1 MNRIMRNSGAALA
14 AIFIAGSLTACGP
27 GSASSSRS
35 DTNPT
40 EVSTDLGNKKYELTL
55 WDGAGLK
62 AVDEA
67 LIAGFE
73 AKYPNI
79 TITGQYDPDNVSG
92 QNGPRVISAKDA
104 PDMVVPEF
112 LRTLVFA
119 RPRGD
124 DQFADCTFSPSLD
137 MSR

>member
-1 MNRIMRNSGAALA
+1 MNRIMRNSGAVLA

-40 EVSTDLGNKKYELTL
+40 DVSTDLGNKKYELTL

-62 AVDEA
+62 TVDEA

-79 TITGQYDPDNVSG
+79 TIKGQYMI
-92 QNGPRVISAKDA
+92 RI
-104 PDMVVPEF
+104 M
-112 LRTLVFA
+112 
-119 RPRGD
+119 
-124 DQFADCTFSPSLD
+124 SLD
-137 MSR
+137 KMARV